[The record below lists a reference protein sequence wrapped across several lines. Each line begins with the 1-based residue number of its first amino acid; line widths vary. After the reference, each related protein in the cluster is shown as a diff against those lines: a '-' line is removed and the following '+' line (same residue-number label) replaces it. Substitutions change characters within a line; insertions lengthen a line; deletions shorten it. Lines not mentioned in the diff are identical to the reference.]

1 MTQSGVESWQWQLDD
16 MTADI
21 EQRGLD
27 PELEQGWPSEAVPY
41 HLSHLLMVL
50 KQCHWQESMDPDT

>member
-1 MTQSGVESWQWQLDD
+1 MTQSRVESWQWQLDD

-27 PELEQGWPSEAVPY
+27 PELEQG
-41 HLSHLLMVL
+41 
-50 KQCHWQESMDPDT
+50 